1 LNLAV
6 AARPCEELNEQ
17 GENVAKSDVVLILIA
32 AKMPLA
38 SIIRFVWGILS
49 SGGEPVNAIAGGAPG
64 MSFEPNKLRRH

>member
-1 LNLAV
+1 
-6 AARPCEELNEQ
+6 
-17 GENVAKSDVVLILIA
+17 
-32 AKMPLA
+32 MPFA

>member
-1 LNLAV
+1 LAV
-6 AARPCEELNEQ
+6 AAKPCEELNEQ
-17 GENVAKSDVVLILIA
+17 GEKRGEIGRCSDLVA
-32 AKMPLA
+32 AKMPFA

>member
-1 LNLAV
+1 
-6 AARPCEELNEQ
+6 
-17 GENVAKSDVVLILIA
+17 VAKSDVVLILIA
-32 AKMPLA
+32 AKMPFA